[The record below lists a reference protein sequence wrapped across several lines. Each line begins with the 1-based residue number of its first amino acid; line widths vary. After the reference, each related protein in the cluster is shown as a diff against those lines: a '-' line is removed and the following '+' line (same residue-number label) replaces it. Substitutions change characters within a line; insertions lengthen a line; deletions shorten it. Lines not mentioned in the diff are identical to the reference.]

1 MAFGKL
7 FSNLKGLF
15 NGGPM
20 KELAEELAT
29 EQAKQSAEEVVIT
42 DEFRQVFEVNT
53 PVKENIRHS
62 FMLSMLVMASHIII
76 ADGKVEAEE
85 YGFLGRFLRENFNDE
100 MAEEGVSV
108 VQKLITK
115 REELEASKPNAFIQ
129 YIGDCALQIKE
140 TLSEDLRY
148 QMLSM
153 LALIVKS
160 DSKIDDKEVEALREV
175 ALYIGMKASDVDT
188 LMKIDVNKA
197 KDDLRWLK

>member
-42 DEFRQVFEVNT
+42 DEFRHVFEVNS

-85 YGFLGRFLRENFNDE
+85 YGFLRENFNDE

-197 KDDLRWLK
+197 KDDLLWLK

>member
-1 MAFGKL
+1 M
-7 FSNLKGLF
+7 
-15 NGGPM
+15 
-20 KELAEELAT
+20 
-29 EQAKQSAEEVVIT
+29 
-42 DEFRQVFEVNT
+42 
-53 PVKENIRHS
+53 
-62 FMLSMLVMASHIII
+62 
-76 ADGKVEAEE
+76 
-85 YGFLGRFLRENFNDE
+85 
-100 MAEEGVSV
+100 
-108 VQKLITK
+108 
-115 REELEASKPNAFIQ
+115 
-129 YIGDCALQIKE
+129 QIKE

>member
-42 DEFRQVFEVNT
+42 DEFRHVFEVNS

-85 YGFLGRFLRENFNDE
+85 YGFLCRFLRENFNDE

>member
-1 MAFGKL
+1 
-7 FSNLKGLF
+7 
-15 NGGPM
+15 
-20 KELAEELAT
+20 
-29 EQAKQSAEEVVIT
+29 
-42 DEFRQVFEVNT
+42 
-53 PVKENIRHS
+53 
-62 FMLSMLVMASHIII
+62 MLVMASHIII

-85 YGFLGRFLRENFNDE
+85 YEFLGRFLRENFNDE

-160 DSKIDDKEVEALREV
+160 DSKIDDKEMEALREV

>member
-42 DEFRQVFEVNT
+42 DEFRHVFEVNS

-85 YGFLGRFLRENFNDE
+85 YEFLGRFLRENFNDE

>member
-42 DEFRQVFEVNT
+42 DEFRHVFEVNT

-85 YGFLGRFLRENFNDE
+85 YEFLGRFLRENFNDE

>member
-42 DEFRQVFEVNT
+42 DEFRHVFEVNS

-85 YGFLGRFLRENFNDE
+85 YEFLGRFLRENFNDE

-160 DSKIDDKEVEALREV
+160 DSKIDDKEMEALREV

>member
-42 DEFRQVFEVNT
+42 DEFRHVFEVNS

-85 YGFLGRFLRENFNDE
+85 YEFLGMPSR
-100 MAEEGVSV
+100 
-108 VQKLITK
+108 
-115 REELEASKPNAFIQ
+115 
-129 YIGDCALQIKE
+129 
-140 TLSEDLRY
+140 
-148 QMLSM
+148 
-153 LALIVKS
+153 
-160 DSKIDDKEVEALREV
+160 
-175 ALYIGMKASDVDT
+175 
-188 LMKIDVNKA
+188 
-197 KDDLRWLK
+197 